1 MIFFDPGSGE
11 DRTHRHVDQENVVL
25 EDREPSDALMS
36 LAGRYF
42 KRWDA
47 ERKVFISNVRDEYPD
62 D

>member
-1 MIFFDPGSGE
+1 MAEENISVLYDDPPESL
-11 DRTHRHVDQENVVL
+11 N
-25 EDREPSDALMS
+25 S

-47 ERKVFISNVRDEYPD
+47 EAKAYVSNICDEYPD